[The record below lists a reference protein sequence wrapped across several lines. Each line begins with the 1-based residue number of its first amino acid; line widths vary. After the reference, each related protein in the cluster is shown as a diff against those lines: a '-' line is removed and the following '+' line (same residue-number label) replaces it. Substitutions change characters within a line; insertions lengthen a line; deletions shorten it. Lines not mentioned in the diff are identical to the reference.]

1 MGCGSTNMD
10 DLRSGVNFLSS
21 LPLSISILAQG
32 LENGM
37 IMLLRQAEI
46 FCQQYKRIFFFPVPS
61 QINPKK
67 QCILCNTDISHWE
80 MLFLAFPHQL

>member
-46 FCQQYKRIFFFPVPS
+46 FCQQYKRIFSSLYQVRLTLRNSAYFVTQRSLIGKCCF
-61 QINPKK
+61 
-67 QCILCNTDISHWE
+67 
-80 MLFLAFPHQL
+80 